1 MSNDT
6 NEITAKIVIQKSY
19 PLEKPGKWGL
29 SGMFKVLTDDVSD
42 DLRINLIKMEGKPGV
57 VKLSTADETAAPQ
70 AEEGPTHTLT
80 GVELLKRAQRAFLDA
95 ERMLAEAVQKL
106 DSEGDMTQS
115 EQEGGDESVM
125 TKFFLSFE
133 DCDYTECDGY
143 PHKSAESCM
152 GCLHLAYTT
161 GTPLKS
167 SIPAPNLIH
176 NTELPEPT
184 TVTSAITSHEDCDAV
199 ACPTYPDRSAEKC
212 AGCDLLASVTPTGE
226 DANAP
231 EFASWEDCD
240 SETCDWREDKSAV
253 NCAGC
258 PRLAAELPEGEG
270 DGA

>member
-80 GVELLKRAQRAFLDA
+80 GVELLKRAQRAVLEA

-106 DSEGDMTQS
+106 DSEVPDSDTLTVSGANVV
-115 EQEGGDESVM
+115 ESYKV
-125 TKFFLSFE
+125 
-133 DCDYTECDGY
+133 
-143 PHKSAESCM
+143 
-152 GCLHLAYTT
+152 
-161 GTPLKS
+161 
-167 SIPAPNLIH
+167 
-176 NTELPEPT
+176 
-184 TVTSAITSHEDCDAV
+184 ITSHEDCDAV
-199 ACPTYPDRSAEKC
+199 ACQTYPDRSAEKC

-226 DANAP
+226 DEQERIFDAYDECDGQGCPPSAGEDANAP
-231 EFASWEDCD
+231 VFASWEDCD

-258 PRLAAELPEGEG
+258 PRLAAELPEGEL
-270 DGA
+270 DEA